1 MKLTTFFT
9 GASIAL
15 LSTGAFAAS
24 HGGPLDADNDGM
36 LTEAEFEPA
45 GSMGMMFSA
54 MDSDGDGM
62 ISEAEYNDGARA
74 QADEDNSNSLDPRE
88 AQTYDELTRMFSQ
101 ARADRDAFD
110 FGTADTNADGVLDED
125 ERGAFDG
132 S

>member
-1 MKLTTFFT
+1 MKLTTLAT
-9 GASIAL
+9 SASIAL
-15 LSTGAFAAS
+15 LSTVAFAQS
-24 HGGPLDADNDGM
+24 GPLDADNDGM
-36 LTEAEFEPA
+36 LTEAEFEAA
-45 GSMGMMFSA
+45 GDMGMMFSA

-88 AQTYDELTRMFSQ
+88 ADRYDELARMFSQ
-101 ARADRDAFD
+101 ERADRDAFV
-110 FGTADTNADGVLDED
+110 FGDADTNADGVIDED